1 MTQFN
6 FEAANL
12 PEYEGNPFIAKL
24 PPILSMQEWAAVL
37 RGNVIFDPRERNYPA
52 KLRKHC
58 VMRLLR
64 YFEPM
69 DRQIRLAERLDMMIR
84 QGYMGR
90 NPAAQ
95 GYAARL
101 AGGVRS
107 AIEDIEASNV
117 IPFFHPTALSFAL
130 TGCSGVGK
138 TRAEEQVLLQYPQI
152 IVHPEL
158 NMVQLVWL
166 KLESPQKGGPKQLCI
181 DFFTA
186 VDQLLGTKYFK
197 LYGKGGEDEMV
208 VHMAQVAT
216 LHGIGLLVIDEI
228 QHLKHA
234 RSGAGEEV
242 LSFLVKLVN
251 TIGIPVELIGTPS
264 AVQVLQGNFR
274 QGRRSSGLGAL
285 HWDPMPKDEVWEY
298 FLQKM
303 WTFQWTRNATPLT
316 QDLSNVLHD
325 ESQGVTDLVVKMFM
339 LAQMRLI
346 SIGETRPDS
355 KEIITPNLIRR
366 VAREDF
372 WLVAPMIQAL
382 RLKDSK
388 ALVKYDDLQTFQI
401 YVGGVLQSA
410 ASSSLV
416 VGVQPASDQVKPA
429 ATGPET
435 PAQKMV
441 SALQAFGVSEDIAKV
456 LVESLGAEVE
466 GANPLDLLKR
476 VAQQIEVGTPEKAK
490 TEAGGQST
498 RAAKATAKVKSTKL
512 KSVSNKEKVS
522 EKDHESPQPQELQPT
537 DLRYIVAQGAT
548 RALSP
553 YQALCES
560 RVVVSPVLDL
570 QQQQAR

>member
-12 PEYEGNPFIAKL
+12 PEYEENPFIAKL
-24 PPILSMQEWAAVL
+24 PPILSMQEWAAGL
-37 RGNVIFDPRERNYPA
+37 RGDVTFDPRERAYPA

-69 DRQIRLAERLDMMIR
+69 ERQVRLAERLDMMIR
-84 QGYMGR
+84 RGYMGR
-90 NPAAQ
+90 NPAAP

-107 AIEDIEASNV
+107 AIEDIDSSSV

-138 TRAEEQVLLQYPQI
+138 TRAEEQVLLRYPQI

-158 NMVQLVWL
+158 HMVQLVWL

-197 LYGKGGEDEMV
+197 LYRRGGEDEML
-208 VHMAQVAT
+208 VHMAEVAT

-234 RSGAGEEV
+234 RSVAGEEV

-285 HWDPMPKDEVWEY
+285 HWDPMPKDEVWSY

-303 WTFQWTRNATPLT
+303 WMFQWTRNATPLT
-316 QDLSNVLHD
+316 QDLSDVLHD

-346 SIGETRPDS
+346 SIGEARSDS

-366 VAREDF
+366 VAKEDF

-388 ALVKYDDLQTFQI
+388 ALAKYDDLQTLQK

-410 ASSSLV
+410 VSPSLV
-416 VGVQPASDQVKPA
+416 VGVQPASDAVKPTV
-429 ATGPET
+429 TGPET

-441 SALQAFGVSEDIAKV
+441 NALEAFGVSEDIAKV
-456 LVESLGAEVE
+456 LVGNLGAEVAQ
-466 GANPLDLLKR
+466 GNPLDLLKR
-476 VAQQIEVGTPEKAK
+476 VAQQIEVDTPEKAK
-490 TEAGGQST
+490 TETGGQIT
-498 RAAKATAKVKSTKL
+498 QTARAVAKAKSSKL
-512 KSVSNKEKVS
+512 KSIKSGDKGFEGPEPS
-522 EKDHESPQPQELQPT
+522 RPQELQPT

-548 RALSP
+548 RAFSP
-553 YQALCES
+553 YQALCEAK
-560 RVVVSPVLDL
+560 VVVSPVLDL
-570 QQQQAR
+570 QRQQGR

>member
-24 PPILSMQEWAAVL
+24 PPILSMQEWVAVL

-69 DRQIRLAERLDMMIR
+69 DRQVRLAERLDMMIR

-90 NPAAQ
+90 NPAAP

-107 AIEDIEASNV
+107 AIEDIESSNV

-152 IVHPEL
+152 IVHLEL

-208 VHMAQVAT
+208 VHMAEVAT

-285 HWDPMPKDEVWEY
+285 HWDPMPKDAVWSY

-316 QDLSNVLHD
+316 QELSDVLHD

-346 SIGETRPDS
+346 SIGEARPDS

-388 ALVKYDDLQTFQI
+388 ALAKYDDLQTFQKH
-401 YVGGVLQSA
+401 VGEVLKSA
-410 ASSSLV
+410 ASSTLV
-416 VGVQPASDQVKPA
+416 VGAQPVSEPA
-429 ATGPET
+429 KAAPTGPET

-441 SALQAFGVSEDIAKV
+441 AALQAFGVSEDIARV
-456 LVESLGAEVE
+456 LVENLGAEVE
-466 GANPLDLLKR
+466 RADPLDLLKR
-476 VAQQIEVGTPEKAK
+476 VAQQIEVGTPGKAK
-490 TEAGGQST
+490 TDTEGQGT
-498 RAAKATAKVKSTKL
+498 RKAKATTKAKGSKS
-512 KSVSNKEKVS
+512 KSIGSNEKVS
-522 EKDHESPQPQELQPT
+522 EKEPENSQPQELQPT
-537 DLRYIVAQGAT
+537 DLRYIVAQGVT
-548 RALSP
+548 RSLSA
-553 YQALCES
+553 YEALCES
-560 RVVVSPVLDL
+560 KVIVSPVLDL
-570 QQQQAR
+570 QQQQAH

>member
-1 MTQFN
+1 VTQFN
-6 FEAANL
+6 LEAANL
-12 PEYEGNPFIAKL
+12 PEYEGNPFIEKL
-24 PPILSMQEWAAVL
+24 PVILSMQEWAEVL
-37 RGNVIFDPRERNYPA
+37 RADVVFDPRERDYPA

-69 DRQIRLAERLDMMIR
+69 ERQIRLAERLDMMIR
-84 QGYMGR
+84 QGYIGR
-90 NPAAQ
+90 NPAAP

-107 AIEDIEASNV
+107 AIEEISSNNV

-130 TGCSGVGK
+130 TGCSGAGK
-138 TRAEEQVLLQYPQI
+138 TRAEEQVLLRYPQI
-152 IVHPEL
+152 IAHPEL
-158 NMVQLVWL
+158 NMVQLVWI

-285 HWDPMPKDEVWEY
+285 HWDPMPKDGVWDY
-298 FLQKM
+298 FLQSM
-303 WTFQWTRNATPLT
+303 WKFQWTRNVTPLT
-316 QDLSNVLHD
+316 QELSDVLHD

-339 LAQMRLI
+339 LAQMRRI
-346 SIGETRPDS
+346 SIGETKPGSD
-355 KEIITPNLIRR
+355 ELITPSLIRR
-366 VAREDF
+366 VAKEDF

-382 RLKDSK
+382 RLKDGK
-388 ALVKYDDLQTFQI
+388 ALAKYDDLQTFHK

-410 ASSSLV
+410 VSSSV
-416 VGVQPASDQVKPA
+416 YVGTQPISEPA
-429 ATGPET
+429 KAVLTGAQT
-435 PAQKMV
+435 PAQKIV
-441 SALQAFGVSEDIAKV
+441 DALRAFGVSEDIAKV

-466 GANPLDLLKR
+466 QANPLDLLTR
-476 VAQQIEVGTPEKAK
+476 VAQQIEVGTPSKAK
-490 TEAGGQST
+490 TETEGQSA
-498 RAAKATAKVKSTKL
+498 RKAKATAKAKGSGSKSMG
-512 KSVSNKEKVS
+512 SNQKVPEGEPENS
-522 EKDHESPQPQELQPT
+522 QSQELQPT
-537 DLRYIVAQGAT
+537 DLRHIVAQGAT
-548 RALSP
+548 RTLSP
-553 YQALCES
+553 YEALCES
-560 RVVVSPVLDL
+560 KIIVSPVVDL
-570 QQQQAR
+570 QQQVR